1 MDIQLVVFDLDGT
14 FVGAS
19 MGFDE
24 VKERLRGRLEK
35 EGISAE
41 LIGDLT
47 PMYETLIEISRA
59 TGIDFEYLH
68 SFLVELEAE
77 RAKDS
82 YLFEGSRELLEL
94 LKENGVKI
102 ALMTRS
108 SRKATEYMLK
118 KHGIEKFFDLIVTR
132 DDVSPE
138 DVKPNSGHLKVI
150 LDHFDVSPTKTIV
163 VGDHG
168 YDLLPAREL
177 GCLSVLITSNESGRM
192 SFKVDGDA
200 NFEVATIKEALEL
213 FKRLLKTYVVV
224 PAYNEE
230 KTISNV
236 LESLLQYFRRDEIVV
251 VNDGSNDGTREVAR
265 EKGVVVLTHLV
276 NRGLGG
282 ALGTGIKYALLKG
295 AELILTFDAD
305 GQHLVDDA
313 LRVMKPVAEGRADF
327 AVGSRLKG
335 DISEMPF
342 VKRFGNF
349 VLDFITAVFARKYV
363 SDSQSGLRCFN
374 KECASKIRITCDRY
388 AVSSEIIIEA
398 SKNGCRIVEVPIKAV
413 YTEYSK
419 KKGTNVLEGVK
430 IAFNLLLDKIKMR

>member
-14 FVGAS
+14 LVGAP
-19 MGFDE
+19 MDFAE
-24 VKERLRGRLEK
+24 VKERLRERLEK
-35 EGISAE
+35 EGISKE

-47 PMYETLIEISRA
+47 PMYETLLKIPQI
-59 TGIDFEYLH
+59 TGMDFEYLH
-68 SFLVELEAE
+68 SFLVELEVE

-94 LKENGVKI
+94 LKENGIKI

-108 SRKATEYMLK
+108 SRKATEYVLK
-118 KHGIEKFFDLIVTR
+118 KHDIEEFFDLVVTR
-132 DDVSPE
+132 DDVPPE
-138 DVKPNSGHLKVI
+138 DVKPNPGHLKTI
-150 LDHFDVSPTKTIV
+150 LEHFNVPPTKVVV

-168 YDLLPAREL
+168 YDLLPAKEL
-177 GCLSVLITSNESGRM
+177 RCLSVLITSNESGRM
-192 SFKVDGDA
+192 SFKIEEDA
-200 NFEVATIKEALEL
+200 NFEVMNVKEAIEL

-230 KTISNV
+230 KTIGNV
-236 LESLLQYFRRDEIVV
+236 LRELLQYFKGEEIVV
-251 VNDGSNDGTREVAR
+251 VNDGSRDKTREVAQ

-282 ALGTGIKYALLKG
+282 ALGTGIRYALLKG

-313 LRVMKPVAEGRADF
+313 LRVMKPVAEGKADF

-335 DISEMPF
+335 DVSEMPF

-349 VLDFITAVFARKYV
+349 VLDFITAVFAKKYV
-363 SDSQSGLRCFN
+363 SDSQSGLRCLN
-374 KECASKIRITCDRY
+374 RECASKIKITCDRY

-419 KKGTNVLEGVK
+419 KKGTNILEGVK
-430 IAFNLLLDKIKMR
+430 IAFNLLLDRMR

>member
-14 FVGAS
+14 LVGAP
-19 MGFDE
+19 MDFAK
-24 VKERLRGRLEK
+24 VKGRLRERLEK
-35 EGISAE
+35 EGISKE

-47 PMYETLIEISRA
+47 PMYETLLKISQI
-59 TGIDFEYLH
+59 TGMDFEYLH
-68 SFLVELEAE
+68 SFLVELEVE

-94 LKENGVKI
+94 LKENGIKI

-108 SRKATEYMLK
+108 SRKATEYVLK
-118 KHGIEKFFDLIVTR
+118 KHDIEEFFDLVVTR
-132 DDVSPE
+132 DDVPPE
-138 DVKPNSGHLKVI
+138 DVKPNPGHLKTI
-150 LDHFDVSPTKTIV
+150 LEHFNVPPTKVVV

-168 YDLLPAREL
+168 YDLLPAKEL
-177 GCLSVLITSNESGRM
+177 RCLSVLITSNESGRM
-192 SFKVDGDA
+192 SFKIEEDA
-200 NFEVATIKEALEL
+200 NFEVMNVKEAIEL

-230 KTISNV
+230 KTIGNV
-236 LESLLQYFRRDEIVV
+236 LRDLLQYFRGEEIVV
-251 VNDGSNDGTREVAR
+251 VNDGSRDRTRELAQ

-282 ALGTGIKYALLKG
+282 ALGTGIRYALLKG

-313 LRVMKPVAEGRADF
+313 LRVMKPVAEGKADF

-335 DISEMPF
+335 DVSEMPF

-349 VLDFITAVFARKYV
+349 VLDFITAVFAKKYV
-363 SDSQSGLRCFN
+363 SDSQSGLRCLN
-374 KECASKIRITCDRY
+374 RECASKIKITCDRY

-419 KKGTNVLEGVK
+419 KKGTNILEGVK
-430 IAFNLLLDKIKMR
+430 IAFNLLLDRMR

>member
-14 FVGAS
+14 LVGAP
-19 MGFDE
+19 MDFAE
-24 VKERLRGRLEK
+24 VKERLRERLEM
-35 EGISAE
+35 EGIPKE

-47 PMYETLIEISRA
+47 PMYETLFKISQT
-59 TGIDFEYLH
+59 TGMDFEYLH
-68 SFLVELEAE
+68 SFLVELEVE

-94 LKENGVKI
+94 LKENGIKI

-108 SRKATEYMLK
+108 SRKATEYVLK
-118 KHGIEKFFDLIVTR
+118 KHSIEEFFDLVVTR
-132 DDVSPE
+132 DDVPPE
-138 DVKPNSGHLKVI
+138 DVKPNVGHLKTI
-150 LDHFDVSPTKTIV
+150 LEHFNVPPTKVVV

-168 YDLLPAREL
+168 YDLLPAKEL
-177 GCLSVLITSNESGRM
+177 RCLSVLITSNESGRM
-192 SFKVDGDA
+192 SFKIEEDA
-200 NFEVATIKEALEL
+200 NFEVANVKEAVGL

-230 KTISNV
+230 KTIGSV
-236 LESLLQYFRRDEIVV
+236 LEELLQYFKGKEIVV
-251 VNDGSNDGTREVAR
+251 VNDGSRDRTREVAQ

-282 ALGTGIKYALLKG
+282 ALGTGIKYALLKE

-349 VLDFITAVFARKYV
+349 VLDFITAIFARKYV
-363 SDSQSGLRCFN
+363 TDSQSGLRCLN
-374 KECASKIRITCDRY
+374 RECASKIKITCDRY

-430 IAFNLLLDKIKMR
+430 IAFNLLLDRMR

>member
-14 FVGAS
+14 LVGAP
-19 MGFDE
+19 MDFAE
-24 VKERLRGRLEK
+24 VKERLRERLEK
-35 EGISAE
+35 EGISKE

-47 PMYETLIEISRA
+47 PMYETLLKISQN
-59 TGIDFEYLH
+59 TGMDFEYLH
-68 SFLVELEAE
+68 SFLVELEVE

-94 LKENGVKI
+94 LKENGIKL

-108 SRKATEYMLK
+108 SRKATEYVLK
-118 KHGIEKFFDLIVTR
+118 KHGIEEFFDLVVTR
-132 DDVSPE
+132 DDVPPE
-138 DVKPNSGHLKVI
+138 DVKPNPGHLKTI
-150 LDHFDVSPTKTIV
+150 LEHFNVPPTKVVV

-168 YDLLPAREL
+168 YDLLPAKEL
-177 GCLSVLITSNESGRM
+177 RCLSVLITSNESGRM
-192 SFKVDGDA
+192 SFKIEEDA
-200 NFEVATIKEALEL
+200 NFEVMNVKEAIEL

-230 KTISNV
+230 KTIGNV
-236 LESLLQYFRRDEIVV
+236 LRDLLQYFKGEEIVV
-251 VNDGSNDGTREVAR
+251 VNDGSRDKTREVAQ

-282 ALGTGIKYALLKG
+282 ALGTGIRYALLKG

-313 LRVMKPVAEGRADF
+313 LRVMKPVAEGKADF

-335 DISEMPF
+335 DVSEMPF

-349 VLDFITAVFARKYV
+349 VLDFITAVFAKKYV
-363 SDSQSGLRCFN
+363 SDSQSGLRCLN
-374 KECASKIRITCDRY
+374 RECASKIKITCDRY

-419 KKGTNVLEGVK
+419 KKGTNILEGVK
-430 IAFNLLLDKIKMR
+430 IAFNLLLDRMR

>member
-1 MDIQLVVFDLDGT
+1 M
-14 FVGAS
+14 
-19 MGFDE
+19 
-24 VKERLRGRLEK
+24 
-35 EGISAE
+35 
-41 LIGDLT
+41 
-47 PMYETLIEISRA
+47 
-59 TGIDFEYLH
+59 DFEYLH
-68 SFLVELEAE
+68 SFLVELEVE

-94 LKENGVKI
+94 LKENGIKI

-108 SRKATEYMLK
+108 SRKATEYVLK
-118 KHGIEKFFDLIVTR
+118 KHDIEEFFDLVVTR
-132 DDVSPE
+132 DDVPPE
-138 DVKPNSGHLKVI
+138 DVKPNPGHLKTI
-150 LDHFDVSPTKTIV
+150 LEHFNVPPTKVVV

-168 YDLLPAREL
+168 YDLLPAKEL
-177 GCLSVLITSNESGRM
+177 RCLSVLITSNESGRM
-192 SFKVDGDA
+192 SFKIEEDA
-200 NFEVATIKEALEL
+200 NFEVMNVKEAIEL

-230 KTISNV
+230 KTIGNV
-236 LESLLQYFRRDEIVV
+236 LRELLQYFKGEEIVV
-251 VNDGSNDGTREVAR
+251 VNDGSRDKTREVAQ

-282 ALGTGIKYALLKG
+282 ALGTGIRYALLKG

-313 LRVMKPVAEGRADF
+313 LRVMKPVAEGKADF

-335 DISEMPF
+335 DVSEMPF

-349 VLDFITAVFARKYV
+349 VLDFITAVFAKKYV
-363 SDSQSGLRCFN
+363 SDSQSGLRCLN
-374 KECASKIRITCDRY
+374 RECASKIKITCDRY

-419 KKGTNVLEGVK
+419 KKGTNILEGVK
-430 IAFNLLLDKIKMR
+430 IAFNLLLDRMR

>member
-14 FVGAS
+14 LVGAP
-19 MGFDE
+19 MDFAE
-24 VKERLRGRLEK
+24 VKERLRERLEK
-35 EGISAE
+35 EGISKE

-47 PMYETLIEISRA
+47 PMYETLLKISQI
-59 TGIDFEYLH
+59 TGMDFEYLH
-68 SFLVELEAE
+68 SFLVELEVE
-77 RAKDS
+77 RVKDS

-94 LKENGVKI
+94 LKENGIKI

-108 SRKATEYMLK
+108 SRKATEYVLK
-118 KHGIEKFFDLIVTR
+118 KHGIEEFFDLVVTR
-132 DDVSPE
+132 DDVPPE
-138 DVKPNSGHLKVI
+138 DVKPNPGHLKTI
-150 LDHFDVSPTKTIV
+150 LEHFNVPPTKVVV

-168 YDLLPAREL
+168 YDLLPAKEL
-177 GCLSVLITSNESGRM
+177 RCLSVLITSNESGRM
-192 SFKVDGDA
+192 SFKIEEDA
-200 NFEVATIKEALEL
+200 NFEVMNVKEAIEL

-230 KTISNV
+230 KTIDNV
-236 LESLLQYFRRDEIVV
+236 LRDLLQYFKEEEIVV
-251 VNDGSNDGTREVAR
+251 VNDGSRDKTREVAQ

-282 ALGTGIKYALLKG
+282 ALGTGIRYALLKG

-313 LRVMKPVAEGRADF
+313 LRVMKPVAEGKADF

-335 DISEMPF
+335 DVSEMPF

-349 VLDFITAVFARKYV
+349 VLDFITAVFAKKYV
-363 SDSQSGLRCFN
+363 SDSQSGLRCLN
-374 KECASKIRITCDRY
+374 RECASKIKITCDRY

-419 KKGTNVLEGVK
+419 KKGTNILEGVK
-430 IAFNLLLDKIKMR
+430 IAFNLLLDRMG

>member
-14 FVGAS
+14 LVGAP
-19 MGFDE
+19 MDFAK
-24 VKERLRGRLEK
+24 VKERLKERLEK
-35 EGISAE
+35 EGISKE

-47 PMYETLIEISRA
+47 PMYETLLKISQI
-59 TGIDFEYLH
+59 TGMDFEYLH
-68 SFLVELEAE
+68 SFLVELEVE

-94 LKENGVKI
+94 LKENGIKI

-108 SRKATEYMLK
+108 SRKATEYVLK
-118 KHGIEKFFDLIVTR
+118 KHGIEEFFDLVVTR
-132 DDVSPE
+132 DDVPPE
-138 DVKPNSGHLKVI
+138 DVKPNPGHLKTI
-150 LDHFDVSPTKTIV
+150 LEHFNVPPTKVVV

-168 YDLLPAREL
+168 YDLLPAKEL
-177 GCLSVLITSNESGRM
+177 RCLSVLITSNESGRM
-192 SFKVDGDA
+192 SFKIEEDA
-200 NFEVATIKEALEL
+200 NFEVANVKEAIEL

-230 KTISNV
+230 KTIDNV
-236 LESLLQYFRRDEIVV
+236 LRDLLQYFKEEEIVV
-251 VNDGSNDGTREVAR
+251 VNDGSRDKTREVAQ

-282 ALGTGIKYALLKG
+282 ALGTGIRYALLKG

-313 LRVMKPVAEGRADF
+313 LRVMKPVAEGKADF

-335 DISEMPF
+335 DVSEMPF

-349 VLDFITAVFARKYV
+349 VLDFITAVFAKKYV
-363 SDSQSGLRCFN
+363 SDSQSGLRCLN
-374 KECASKIRITCDRY
+374 RECASKIKITCDRY

-419 KKGTNVLEGVK
+419 KKGTNILEGVK
-430 IAFNLLLDKIKMR
+430 IAFNLLLDRMR

>member
-14 FVGAS
+14 LVGAP
-19 MGFDE
+19 MDFAE
-24 VKERLRGRLEK
+24 VKERLRERLEK
-35 EGISAE
+35 EGISKE

-47 PMYETLIEISRA
+47 PMYETLLKISQI
-59 TGIDFEYLH
+59 TGMDFEYLH
-68 SFLVELEAE
+68 SFLVELEVE

-94 LKENGVKI
+94 LKENGIKI

-108 SRKATEYMLK
+108 SRKATEYVLK
-118 KHGIEKFFDLIVTR
+118 KHDIEEFFDLVVTR
-132 DDVSPE
+132 DDVPPE
-138 DVKPNSGHLKVI
+138 DVKPNPGHLKTI
-150 LDHFDVSPTKTIV
+150 LEHFNVPPTKVVV

-168 YDLLPAREL
+168 YDLLPAKEL
-177 GCLSVLITSNESGRM
+177 RCLSVLITSNESGRM
-192 SFKVDGDA
+192 SFKIEEDA
-200 NFEVATIKEALEL
+200 NFEVMNVKEAIEL

-230 KTISNV
+230 KTIGNV
-236 LESLLQYFRRDEIVV
+236 LRDLLQYFRGEEIVV
-251 VNDGSNDGTREVAR
+251 VNDGSRDRTRELAQ

-282 ALGTGIKYALLKG
+282 ALGTGIRYALLKG

-313 LRVMKPVAEGRADF
+313 LRVMKPVAEGKADF

-335 DISEMPF
+335 DVSEMPF

-349 VLDFITAVFARKYV
+349 VLDFITAVFAKKYV
-363 SDSQSGLRCFN
+363 SDSQSGLRCLN
-374 KECASKIRITCDRY
+374 RECASKIKITCDRY

-419 KKGTNVLEGVK
+419 KKGTNILEGVK
-430 IAFNLLLDKIKMR
+430 IAFNLLLDRMR